1 MTVTPYDVL
10 GVAPTATPDEVEAAH
25 QRLALMY
32 DPGAYEMA
40 PRDVRVEFEQRMK
53 QINEAYEELRTNA
66 AAHQS
71 AASQVPSADY
81 SKHQEAA
88 SYTGPYCV
96 LCGSAPVVPVELKQG
111 IGLLFWR
118 RVKTFAGT
126 VCRDCGTAMYRT
138 VQNRTLWT
146 GWWGVIS
153 FFDNFVLILSNLG
166 AYLSIRRLASPSPT
180 PKSHI
185 TPLQRPASRGRSLFR
200 KSGVWFGV
208 VAVVAIGLVV
218 LAVVY
223 RPTSPG
229 GLLNET
235 IVEDDFSNPNTG
247 WKTSTNKT
255 VTTGYVNGT
264 YRMVLKKPHR
274 DRASLGGI
282 LNKSFSAVSVEVD
295 VKSTGAPGA
304 VGVECLIDQGSG
316 SYDFVVRPETGE
328 YFIGK
333 FNETSGGK
341 VLTRGENTAVRS
353 GTNHI
358 KGECVGATG
367 QKAAVLTMWV
377 NGQYVTRFNDAHGF
391 QTFDGIGVLILSLEK
406 APTEAAFDNALMSR
420 I

>member
-1 MTVTPYDVL
+1 VTVTPYDVL

-25 QRLALMY
+25 HRLALMY
-32 DPGAYEMA
+32 NPGAYEMA

-71 AASQVPSADY
+71 AASQVPSADH

-146 GWWGVIS
+146 GWWGIIS
-153 FFDNFVLILSNLG
+153 FFDNFVFIFSNLG
-166 AYLSIRRLASPSPT
+166 AYRSIRRLASPSPT

-185 TPLQRPASRGRSLFR
+185 TPLQRPAARGRSLFG
-200 KSGVWFGV
+200 KSGVWFAA

-235 IVEDDFSNPNTG
+235 IVEDDFSDPNTG
-247 WKTSTNKT
+247 WKTSTNKSAT
-255 VTTGYVNGT
+255 IGYMNGT
-264 YRMVLKKPHR
+264 YRMVLKKPHQ
-274 DRASLGGI
+274 DRSSLEI
-282 LNKSFSAVSVEVD
+282 HDTSFGAVSVEVD
-295 VKSTGAPGA
+295 VKSTGAPGV
-304 VGVECLIDQGSG
+304 VGVECVTGQRSG
-316 SYDFVVRPETGE
+316 SYDFFIWPETGE
-328 YFIGK
+328 YVIGK
-333 FNETSGGK
+333 FNKTSGAK
-341 VLTRGENTAVRS
+341 VLTRGENTAVHS

-367 QKAAVLTMWV
+367 RKGTVLTMWV
-377 NGQYVTRFNDAHGF
+377 NGQYVTRFNDPHGF
-391 QTFDGIGVLILSLEK
+391 QTFDGIGLFIASLEK

-420 I
+420 L

>member
-10 GVAPTATPDEVEAAH
+10 GVAPTAAPDEVAAAH

-40 PRDVRVEFEQRMK
+40 PPDVRVEFEQSMK
-53 QINEAYEELRTNA
+53 QINEAYEELRGSD

-71 AASQVPSADY
+71 AAWQVPSADY

-96 LCGSAPVVPVELKQG
+96 LCGSAPVAPVELKQG
-111 IGLLFWR
+111 IGLLLTR
-118 RVKTFAGT
+118 RVKTFAGS

-153 FFDNFVLILSNLG
+153 FFSNIVFILSNLG

-185 TPLQRPASRGRSLFR
+185 TPLQRPAARGRSLFG
-200 KSGVWFGV
+200 KSGVWF
-208 VAVVAIGLVV
+208 AVVAIGSVVLVV
-218 LAVVY
+218 VNQ
-223 RPTSPG
+223 PTAPG

-255 VTTGYVNGT
+255 VTIGYVNGT
-264 YRMVLKKPHR
+264 YRMLLKKPHR
-274 DRASLGGI
+274 DLSSFGGI
-282 LNKSFSAVSVEVD
+282 LNKSFGAVSVEVD
-295 VKSTGAPGA
+295 VKSTGAPGV
-304 VGVECLIDQGSG
+304 VGVECVTGQGSG

-333 FNETSGGK
+333 FNETSGEK

-367 QKAAVLTMWV
+367 RKAAVLTMWV
-377 NGQYVTRFNDAHGF
+377 NGQYVTRFNDPHGF
-391 QTFDGIGVLILSLEK
+391 QTFDGIGVFILSLEK

-420 I
+420 L

>member
-10 GVAPTATPDEVEAAH
+10 GVAPTAAPDEVAAAH

-40 PRDVRVEFEQRMK
+40 PPDVRAEVEQRMK
-53 QINEAYEELRTNA
+53 QINEAYEELRGSD

-71 AASQVPSADY
+71 AAWQVPSADY

-96 LCGSAPVVPVELKQG
+96 LCGSAPVAPVELKQG
-111 IGLLFWR
+111 IGLLLTR
-118 RVKTFAGT
+118 RVKTFAGS

-153 FFDNFVLILSNLG
+153 FFSNIVFILSNLG

-185 TPLQRPASRGRSLFR
+185 TPLQRPAARGRSLFG
-200 KSGVWFGV
+200 KSGVWF
-208 VAVVAIGLVV
+208 AVVAIGSVVLVV
-218 LAVVY
+218 VNQ
-223 RPTSPG
+223 PTAPG

-255 VTTGYVNGT
+255 VTIGYVNGT
-264 YRMVLKKPHR
+264 YRMLLKKPHR
-274 DRASLGGI
+274 DLSSFGGI
-282 LNKSFSAVSVEVD
+282 LNKSFGAVSVEVD
-295 VKSTGAPGA
+295 VKSTGAPGV
-304 VGVECLIDQGSG
+304 VGVECVTGQGSG

-333 FNETSGGK
+333 FNETSGEK

-367 QKAAVLTMWV
+367 RKAAVLTMWV
-377 NGQYVTRFNDAHGF
+377 NGQYVTRFNDPHGF
-391 QTFDGIGVLILSLEK
+391 QTFDGIGVFILSLEK

-420 I
+420 L